1 MATKG
6 SKKITDKIT
15 GLFKKETPQDEMRR
29 EQVQL
34 AKNRTREENLIAK
47 LNTINFADP
56 ANKLSPEFIKE
67 KGCQSVVRYAVN
79 ELKNPPII
87 PQDIEELDKYIDL
100 AVDALSEA
108 VKEGLESTA
117 EWSSVALYTA
127 ITTLR
132 TEVTGIDADNAD
144 ALMES
149 KLDYARNLEIIIK
162 ASREYDRIN
171 RDLKAQR
178 KRRDNKRAEL
188 EKLKNLYKQKRDTVE
203 GMKAVAE
210 IEQYAGSPSLMS
222 DEAKA
227 LADDLYQIHR
237 LKGECTEIEMDI
249 STKEVELQ
257 QKTTEIEST
266 RNRLA
271 TPPQVADPK
280 LQEKINK
287 ASELYRDSLR
297 RRLNAARESSLAYER
312 HLSEIRGLMEHTVF
326 VDRMTVAINE
336 DNAIQMEEIESQQ
349 RTRETLAR
357 MRKRQEEKA
366 LIKLENQELEQLIQK
381 EAIENLQADVEEDV
395 EEEQQVEEIF
405 VME

>member
-6 SKKITDKIT
+6 SKKLTDKIS

-34 AKNRTREENLIAK
+34 AQNRTREENLISK
-47 LNTINFADP
+47 LNAINFADP
-56 ANKLSPEFIKE
+56 NNKLSPAFIQA

-100 AVDALSEA
+100 AVDALAEA
-108 VKEGLESTA
+108 VRDGLENTA

-132 TEVTGIDADNAD
+132 TEVSGIDAENAD
-144 ALMES
+144 ALLES

-162 ASREYDRIN
+162 ASREYDRID

-188 EKLKNLYKQKRDTVE
+188 EKRKEQYKQKRDTVE

-210 IEQYAGSPSLMS
+210 IEQYASSPSLMS

-227 LADDLYQIHR
+227 LADELYQIHR

-257 QKTTEIEST
+257 QKTSEIEST

-326 VDRMTVAINE
+326 VDRMAMAVNE
-336 DNAIQMEEIESQQ
+336 DNAIQLEELQDQQ

-366 LIKLENQELEQLIQK
+366 IIKLENQELEQLIEK
-381 EAIENLQADVEEDV
+381 EAIENLLSDVEEDV